1 MLYGIS
7 AHHCGIGSQIN
18 FDITAVGHVAML
30 QRISITV
37 FFTWKGWDY
46 MVEGVLLSVGLF
58 FRFLFQSFKWF
69 SRPELKSEKSIFFK
83 GAVNVVRHFELEA
96 SLDEH

>member
-1 MLYGIS
+1 
-7 AHHCGIGSQIN
+7 
-18 FDITAVGHVAML
+18 
-30 QRISITV
+30 
-37 FFTWKGWDY
+37 

-83 GAVNVVRHFELEA
+83 GAVNVVRHFELEPQFA
-96 SLDEH
+96 LNLCLALPSRSHVVGRVAQSRAERGAEAAAR